1 MRSVLPMRIAKLGSI
16 IISLLM
22 CGLGIFLIVNP
33 DLFMKVLG
41 DFAGAALIVFGII
54 KLVGYFSKDLY
65 RLAFQYD
72 LAFGLL
78 MIAVGILVILEPNN
92 VLDTICIAIGISTL
106 MDALLKVQISI
117 DAKTFGIRQWW
128 LILCMALLA
137 AVVGIL
143 LIFRTTQSVR
153 VLEVFLGISL
163 IADGILNFVT
173 MLLTVKIIK
182 NQYPDVIEADYE
194 EIDD

>member
-1 MRSVLPMRIAKLGSI
+1 M
-16 IISLLM
+16 
-22 CGLGIFLIVNP
+22 
-33 DLFMKVLG
+33 
-41 DFAGAALIVFGII
+41 
-54 KLVGYFSKDLY
+54 
-65 RLAFQYD
+65 
-72 LAFGLL
+72 
-78 MIAVGILVILEPNN
+78 
-92 VLDTICIAIGISTL
+92 
-106 MDALLKVQISI
+106 QISI

-128 LILCMALLA
+128 LILGMALLA
-137 AVVGIL
+137 AAVGIL
-143 LIFRTTQSVR
+143 LIFRTSQSVK